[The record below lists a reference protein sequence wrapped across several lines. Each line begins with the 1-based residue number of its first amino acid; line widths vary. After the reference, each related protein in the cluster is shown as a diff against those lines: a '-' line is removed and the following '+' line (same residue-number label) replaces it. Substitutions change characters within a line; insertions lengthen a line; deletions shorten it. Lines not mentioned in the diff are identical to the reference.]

1 MSEENPFT
9 EIDYISEYV
18 MDNCSFDNIA
28 QLNQFIKELRFNLIN
43 LIDPDYC
50 TESSEST
57 ESSED
62 DDNNKEVIEIEC
74 DSEGFFS
81 LK

>member
-1 MSEENPFT
+1 MSEVDPFT

-50 TESSEST
+50 TETS
-57 ESSED
+57 ESSETSED
-62 DDNNKEVIEIEC
+62 DSNKEVIEIEC

>member
-1 MSEENPFT
+1 MSEVDPFT
-9 EIDYISEYV
+9 DIDYISEYV
-18 MDNCSFDNIA
+18 MDNCSFDNIE

-50 TESSEST
+50 TETS
-57 ESSED
+57 ESSETSED
-62 DDNNKEVIEIEC
+62 DSNKEVIEIEC

>member
-9 EIDYISEYV
+9 DIDYISEWI
-18 MDNCSFDNIA
+18 MDNCHFDNIA
-28 QLNQFIKELRFNLIN
+28 QLNQFISELKFNLIN

-57 ESSED
+57 
-62 DDNNKEVIEIEC
+62 
-74 DSEGFFS
+74 
-81 LK
+81 